1 MAAFWLQFQLHI
13 NLSAFFVEMH
23 EMHFFSS
30 LPHSLHQIH
39 HHRQMFFC
47 PPCLCFTGF
56 NYLFHVYKTYNMII
70 SKPSYYHRNSIALN
84 VLTNPNFSRAYFTSM
99 CQSQWPW
106 LASSSSSPQ
115 YWVWLAGISV
125 FTGEV
130 FKSRKQQIIWSPI
143 VV

>member
-1 MAAFWLQFQLHI
+1 MAAFWLLFQLHI

-56 NYLFHVYKTYNMII
+56 NYLFHVYKLQLQIGDKKAIFVAY
-70 SKPSYYHRNSIALN
+70 SREKKYKY
-84 VLTNPNFSRAYFTSM
+84 TNA
-99 CQSQWPW
+99 
-106 LASSSSSPQ
+106 
-115 YWVWLAGISV
+115 
-125 FTGEV
+125 E
-130 FKSRKQQIIWSPI
+130 
-143 VV
+143 